1 MSQRKKERTDSKSS
15 SLSKEAKAAKLQEIL
30 ARAARRNHEDAQ

>member
-1 MSQRKKERTDSKSS
+1 MSQRKKERSDSKS